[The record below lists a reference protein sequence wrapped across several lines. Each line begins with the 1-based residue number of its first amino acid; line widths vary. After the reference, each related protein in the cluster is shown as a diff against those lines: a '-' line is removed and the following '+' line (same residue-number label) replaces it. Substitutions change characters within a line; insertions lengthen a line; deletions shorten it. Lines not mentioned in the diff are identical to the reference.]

1 MVWVSLVM
9 FERSVDH
16 VHNRLNQDS
25 SFSVHEHTPNKR
37 AKCHSRSLHP
47 RKTWPRFCSTGK
59 RSTSLAPTVEVVDR
73 RTSERLAR
81 LRDIG
86 VGHPLFRFFERPP
99 LTAAAA
105 ANSSKRTISRASM
118 PRNHVVNRC
127 IFRIGHVVG
136 WSPQRL
142 ATIAEERV
150 DLGHHSSPQQIVH
163 LPLRCRGLHLSPCS
177 PCTRPLSGATCDAS
191 RPMDR
196 CIALRT
202 AVCTHR
208 ERLPL
213 VVFCAKKSRYSA
225 AWLVRLTVMTVFLSL
240 IIPCDV

>member
-1 MVWVSLVM
+1 MSMTVSIKTRCCSSIPGTHP
-9 FERSVDH
+9 FHQTDKRDP
-16 VHNRLNQDS
+16 HNRHGQSNMGTS
-25 SFSVHEHTPNKR
+25 
-37 AKCHSRSLHP
+37 
-47 RKTWPRFCSTGK
+47 
-59 RSTSLAPTVEVVDR
+59 STSVAPSVEVVLR
-73 RTSERLAR
+73 QAGKRLAR
-81 LRDIG
+81 LRHVG
-86 VGHPLFRFFERPP
+86 VLHPLLGFLVRPP

-105 ANSSKRTISRASM
+105 ANPSKLAVTRTCMPGHDVVDWRILGARSNVCRSSNGSAAVT
-118 PRNHVVNRC
+118 
-127 IFRIGHVVG
+127 
-136 WSPQRL
+136 
-142 ATIAEERV
+142 EERV

-163 LPLRCRGLHLSPCS
+163 LPLRCFGLHLLPCS
-177 PCTRPLSGATCDAS
+177 PCTRPLSGATCEAS